1 MHDLKKSRFTIE
13 MPLEAGMETGI
24 EAFTALYQTMTGAFV
39 LVPETEWSDIFKRP
53 YDLSDPELV
62 DDLRDQGFLVK
73 GDVDETAVF
82 ENWKQQHVH
91 NYDTITSKVNVT
103 RKCNN
108 RCTYCILDY
117 EAKEMTSDTARAMDE
132 FYMDTINYRRP
143 LSVRDDYLGG
153 EPLLNTGVL
162 LASAVR
168 RFNHCRKNN
177 IDYGF
182 TITTNG
188 VLIERMKL
196 ATAKVGLTQEENE
209 FLDDMAIENSQCLK
223 QSEIHANV
231 LASLMDARASIVSNN
246 LNVLMKTLNLI
257 TICIMVPTLVVSAFS
272 MNVKLPMNLQ
282 EHPYAF
288 WIIMGFATLSLIVTV
303 SWWFSRKNR

>member
-1 MHDLKKSRFTIE
+1 MFKGYRIQDGRVVEDASDQPQVLVAVSPTDDEKRVLITHFGLDEHTLNSSVDPDELSRFEIE
-13 MPLEAGMETGI
+13 PEHVAIIYKRPQNYMGGDQLQFKTSSGGLFLFKERLIIVLSDQISLFVGKQFNKVTSLNDLALKMLYMAISHFLEHLKGINMITGDLEAKINASVENRYLI
-24 EAFTALYQTMTGAFV
+24 QLFSLEKS
-39 LVPETEWSDIFKRP
+39 LV
-53 YDLSDPELV
+53 Y
-62 DDLRDQGFLVK
+62 
-73 GDVDETAVF
+73 
-82 ENWKQQHVH
+82 
-91 NYDTITSKVNVT
+91 
-103 RKCNN
+103 
-108 RCTYCILDY
+108 
-117 EAKEMTSDTARAMDE
+117 
-132 FYMDTINYRRP
+132 
-143 LSVRDDYLGG
+143 YL
-153 EPLLNTGVL
+153 N
-162 LASAVR
+162 A
-168 RFNHCRKNN
+168 
-177 IDYGF
+177 
-182 TITTNG
+182 ITTNG

-196 ATAKVGLTQEENE
+196 ATAKVGLTQEEGE

-272 MNVKLPMNLQ
+272 MNVNLPMKLN